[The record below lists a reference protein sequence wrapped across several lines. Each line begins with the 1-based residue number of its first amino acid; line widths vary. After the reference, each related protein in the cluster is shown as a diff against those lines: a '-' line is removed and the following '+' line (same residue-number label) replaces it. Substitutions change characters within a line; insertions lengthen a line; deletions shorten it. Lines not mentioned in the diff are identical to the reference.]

1 MRAFSFLLTTVRFA
15 VLVSVMIAVG
25 CRSVPWAGEK
35 RDELNLAVRF
45 DRNVPLVDV
54 VIDGRDRIMVVG
66 MAQPMS
72 VLSGST
78 ERPTLISL
86 GGRRSVTVTPAAI
99 SLPGVADGILGYD
112 AWEGA
117 IITIDYQRSLMSIRS
132 RMVDTTDQPH
142 YRYTDLPRV
151 PITVDGRHYLA
162 LVDTS
167 LPDTLLLPGR
177 VDGRREAKVALGGM
191 ELSTDIRTAP
201 VSEPRIGTR
210 LLQNF
215 LVTIDTRRHE
225 VLLWQRE

>member
-1 MRAFSFLLTTVRFA
+1 
-15 VLVSVMIAVG
+15 
-25 CRSVPWAGEK
+25 
-35 RDELNLAVRF
+35 
-45 DRNVPLVDV
+45 
-54 VIDGRDRIMVVG
+54 
-66 MAQPMS
+66 
-72 VLSGST
+72 
-78 ERPTLISL
+78 
-86 GGRRSVTVTPAAI
+86 VTVTPAAI

-117 IITIDYQRSLMSIRS
+117 IITIDYQRSLLSIRS